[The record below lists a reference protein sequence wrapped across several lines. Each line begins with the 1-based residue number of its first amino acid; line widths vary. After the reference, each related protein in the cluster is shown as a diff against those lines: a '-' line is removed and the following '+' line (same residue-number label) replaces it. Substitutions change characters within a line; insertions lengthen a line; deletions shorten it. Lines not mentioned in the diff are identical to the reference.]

1 MRSYKMLVSAMLAA
15 GIVAGIG
22 SMNVLAD
29 EITFTDDAGREITL
43 EKPLEKVVVF
53 NKFNSEIIRAV
64 GKVDT
69 IVGVDAN
76 TAQDTEYWNGWDD
89 SMVVANS
96 QSDIDFEKVAAL
108 EPDAVIL
115 PSNGDYEGC
124 ISNLESFGIQTI
136 VVTGWQNNGFDK
148 QIDIIGRL
156 LT

>member
-64 GKVDT
+64 GKVDNFF
-69 IVGVDAN
+69 VFV
-76 TAQDTEYWNGWDD
+76 YF
-89 SMVVANS
+89 M
-96 QSDIDFEKVAAL
+96 L
-108 EPDAVIL
+108 
-115 PSNGDYEGC
+115 
-124 ISNLESFGIQTI
+124 
-136 VVTGWQNNGFDK
+136 
-148 QIDIIGRL
+148 
-156 LT
+156 